1 MNTSTTAPS
10 PTGKLPGL
18 AFMREGGT
26 VLASFDPTR
35 GPALADAAE
44 GPEAIAAALADAG
57 FSACRPKEAA
67 IPVLAQALATG
78 QAIAAL
84 PVADAVD
91 GEVVITLAEDRMSA
105 WLGIRPPQ
113 GGRPADEAAIRRA
126 LSERSVVC
134 GLKDEVI
141 HLAAAL
147 AETGTREALV
157 VAEGRPAV
165 AGEDGR
171 FESLLPGLRSR
182 VPQIDASGRVD
193 YRNLGEVQTVQPGA
207 PLMRR
212 IHATAGV
219 AGETVTGLAIPAKP
233 GKEMMFAPNL
243 DGVAV
248 DPHDPDILTSTIV
261 GQPVE
266 VRGGVMVEPTHRV
279 RAVNMATGN
288 IIFDGSVVVE
298 GDVQAGMT
306 IKAGGDIEIGG
317 TVEAVTLEAGGN
329 IMIKGGVLGALG
341 RPESE
346 GGNRRISCQGS
357 LTATFVQQAAIE
369 AGDTI
374 LIDDVAL
381 QCQLVAGQRILVGD
395 KKRGLL
401 AGGAARAGLLVQA
414 KVLGSPS
421 HAETRIEV
429 GVPQAV
435 LHERASIARS
445 REEKARQLDQL
456 VQLLALGQKQP
467 ERLPPGFAE
476 KAGPTRLR
484 LLDELAELTARDQL
498 LQRQVDLAADAKV
511 VAASDAHEGVEIH
524 LAGQIY
530 RIKGERGHGGVFAL
544 DKGTLSWQ
552 FAVPGG

>member
-1 MNTSTTAPS
+1 MDASTATSPAA
-10 PTGKLPGL
+10 GKLPGL
-18 AFMREGGT
+18 AFAREGGA

-35 GPALADAAE
+35 GPAIADPAQ
-44 GPEAIAAALADAG
+44 GPEAIAAALAEAG
-57 FSACRPKEAA
+57 FGACRPKEAA
-67 IPVLAQALATG
+67 IPVLAQALAHG
-78 QAIAAL
+78 QSIAAL
-84 PVADAVD
+84 PVADALD
-91 GEVVITLAEDRMSA
+91 GEVLITLAEDRMTA
-105 WLGIRPPQ
+105 WLAIRPPQ
-113 GGRPADEAAIRRA
+113 GGAPADETAIRRA
-126 LSERSVVC
+126 LNERN
-134 GLKDEVI
+134 VI
-141 HLAAAL
+141 TGIDDAVIRLAAGL
-147 AETGTREALV
+147 GENGTREALV
-157 VAEGRPAV
+157 VAVGRQPV
-165 AGEDGR
+165 PGEDGR
-171 FESLLPGLRSR
+171 FESLLPGMRSR

-193 YRNLGEVQTVQPGA
+193 YRNLGDIQTVQPGA
-207 PLMRR
+207 PLLRR
-212 IHATAGV
+212 VHATAGV

-243 DGVAV
+243 AGVAV
-248 DPHDPDILTSTIV
+248 DPNDPDLLAATLV

-288 IIFDGSVVVE
+288 VVFEGSVAVE

-317 TVEAVTLEAGGN
+317 TAEAVILEAGGN
-329 IMIKGGVLGALG
+329 IIIKGGVLGALG

-346 GGNRRISCQGS
+346 GGSRRIRCEGTF
-357 LTATFVQQAAIE
+357 TATFVQQAAIE
-369 AGDTI
+369 AGEAI
-374 LIDDVAL
+374 IIDDVAL
-381 QCQLVAGQRILVGD
+381 QCQLSAGQRILVGD

-401 AGGAARAGLLVQA
+401 AGGIARAGLLVQA

-467 ERLPPGFAE
+467 ERLPPGFVE

-484 LLDELAELTARDQL
+484 LLEELAELTARDQF
-498 LQRQVDLAADAKV
+498 LQRQVELASDAQV
-511 VAASDAHEGVEIH
+511 VAASDVHEGVEVF
-524 LAGQIY
+524 LAGQSY
-530 RIKGERGHGGVFAL
+530 RVKGERGHGGVFAL
-544 DKGTLSWQ
+544 DKGTLSWL
-552 FAVPGG
+552 FAVPGS